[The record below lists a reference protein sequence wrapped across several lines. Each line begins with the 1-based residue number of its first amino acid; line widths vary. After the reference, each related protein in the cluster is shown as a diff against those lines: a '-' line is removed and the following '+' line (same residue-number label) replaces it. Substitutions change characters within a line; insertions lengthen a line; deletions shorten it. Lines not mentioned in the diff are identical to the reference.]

1 MDKISSFD
9 GKYRFL
15 SNFSNYSV
23 TFEGFTYKNTN
34 GFYHIYQQS
43 DGELVGIVMDE
54 AGVHITGWADQHC
67 ENIDFYKNGV
77 KLKFTGEPTH
87 TIEWVYDEN
96 SKMTGY
102 IEDSLYLTSLNDYDE
117 NL

>member
-1 MDKISSFD
+1 MYSKYEQISITNASWFSWQD
-9 GKYRFL
+9 GRGFL
-15 SNFSNYSV
+15 YEWNRDCGKVFGIEINKEAIKDA
-23 TFEGFTYKNTN
+23 FKNK
-34 GFYHIYQQS
+34 
-43 DGELVGIVMDE
+43 ELNNL
-54 AGVHITGWADQHC
+54 

-87 TIEWVYDEN
+87 AIEWVYDEN